1 MSPAD
6 DGKNEGFLSAW
17 SRRKLAVRRQEAEAE
32 QSPDQDEK
40 ADVDTQ
46 AADDAADIGDG
57 PAVDETGGE
66 TDSDAVDADFV
77 ANLPSIEDIT
87 GRTDLAP
94 FMRRGVPLALR
105 NAALRK
111 VWTLNPLIRDHIDP
125 ALDYA
130 WDWNAPGGV
139 PGGGGTLTGEG
150 VSQMVKNLM
159 GDAKPADVANRALRA
174 GDTAPDDATP
184 DDEAETAELSADQSA
199 EPVRRSD
206 VAGADLSDAE
216 SSDTDSD
223 AGTDEGADEETRVK
237 MTLPSARRHG
247 GALPE

>member
-6 DGKNEGFLSAW
+6 DSKKEGLLSGW
-17 SRRKLAVRRQEAEAE
+17 SRRKLAARREAQAE
-32 QSPDQDEK
+32 DTEDTVPPDADPELEGAEPDPAIEPDDE
-40 ADVDTQ
+40 
-46 AADDAADIGDG
+46 
-57 PAVDETGGE
+57 E
-66 TDSDAVDADFV
+66 AVDADFI
-77 ANLPSIEDIT
+77 ASLPSIDDIT
-87 GRTDLAP
+87 GKTDLAP

-150 VSQMVKNLM
+150 VAKMVGKLL
-159 GDAKPADVANRALRA
+159 GDGNPADDADQPGEALAEIGSDDIDQAR
-174 GDTAPDDATP
+174 PDDVAAVHVRHLTQ
-184 DDEAETAELSADQSA
+184 DAEGGSGDSADPSPKTAESA
-199 EPVRRSD
+199 EPAPED
-206 VAGADLSDAE
+206 
-216 SSDTDSD
+216 
-223 AGTDEGADEETRVK
+223 RVN
-237 MTLPSARRHG
+237 LPLTSARRHG

>member
-1 MSPAD
+1 MSPGGGG
-6 DGKNEGFLSAW
+6 DGKRDGFLSAW
-17 SRRKLAVRRQEAEAE
+17 SRRKLAARREAQAEESEDKVLPDADLEPESAEAGRPVE
-32 QSPDQDEK
+32 PDDE
-40 ADVDTQ
+40 
-46 AADDAADIGDG
+46 
-57 PAVDETGGE
+57 E
-66 TDSDAVDADFV
+66 AVDADFI

-87 GRTDLAP
+87 GKTDLAP

-159 GDAKPADVANRALRA
+159 GDAKPADVASRALRA
-174 GDTAPDDATP
+174 GDTAPNAATP
-184 DDEAETAELSADQSA
+184 DDAAQAAEPASEATA
-199 EPVRRSD
+199 EPVRHSD
-206 VAGADLSDAE
+206 PVDTDPAAGE
-216 SSDTDSD
+216 SSDADP
-223 AGTDEGADEETRVK
+223 EGAEDTGAEEEMRVK

>member
-6 DGKNEGFLSAW
+6 DGKKEGLLSGW
-17 SRRKLAVRRQEAEAE
+17 SRRKLAARREAQAE
-32 QSPDQDEK
+32 DTEETVLPD
-40 ADVDTQ
+40 ADPEPD
-46 AADDAADIGDG
+46 
-57 PAVDETGGE
+57 PAVEPDDEE
-66 TDSDAVDADFV
+66 AVDADFI

-87 GRTDLAP
+87 GKTDLAP

-150 VSQMVKNLM
+150 VAKMVGKLL
-159 GDAKPADVANRALRA
+159 GEGQPADDADQPGEAA
-174 GDTAPDDATP
+174 KAQTGPDDMDHARP
-184 DDEAETAELSADQSA
+184 DDVAPVPVRHLTQDAEGGSGDSADAGPAETESA
-199 EPVRRSD
+199 EPASED
-206 VAGADLSDAE
+206 
-216 SSDTDSD
+216 
-223 AGTDEGADEETRVK
+223 RVN
-237 MTLPSARRHG
+237 LPLTSGRRHG

>member
-1 MSPAD
+1 MSPGGGG
-6 DGKNEGFLSAW
+6 DGKRDGFLSAW
-17 SRRKLAVRRQEAEAE
+17 SRRKLAARREAQAEDTEDAVLPDADLEPESAEADLSVE
-32 QSPDQDEK
+32 PDDE
-40 ADVDTQ
+40 
-46 AADDAADIGDG
+46 
-57 PAVDETGGE
+57 
-66 TDSDAVDADFV
+66 DAVDSDFI

-87 GRTDLAP
+87 GKTDLAP

-159 GDAKPADVANRALRA
+159 GDAKPANVANRALRV
-174 GDTAPDDATP
+174 GDAAPTASTQDD
-184 DDEAETAELSADQSA
+184 DGEAAEPSVEESA

-206 VAGADLSDAE
+206 PAGADPPTAE
-216 SSDTDSD
+216 SFDTDPDGAAD
-223 AGTDEGADEETRVK
+223 ADADEEMRVK
-237 MTLPSARRHG
+237 MPLPSARRHG